1 MIFFPSLTERLDSR
15 SDSSI
20 QTYFCISNHFSMEQY
35 LFTAMFAVA
44 GMIGILSLILWLEK
58 MIRIIMANYFIAS
71 ILLAFNNFFDLIS
84 SQLLVGKIDRRVDG
98 LQHWIW
104 TLLLAGKPTL
114 LLTIYFV
121 LLIFL
126 MTKSRISF
134 WNIQSNALRVWLTIL
149 FLPCTVLSILLG
161 ISIAIFG
168 GQMVSLEW
176 LRILAYSVSNIPYAY
191 NIVLLTPVRIILPGI
206 ITILVAVL
214 VLRNSDQWSS
224 NDIVIELD
232 NK

>member
-1 MIFFPSLTERLDSR
+1 
-15 SDSSI
+15 
-20 QTYFCISNHFSMEQY
+20 MEQY

-84 SQLLVGKIDRRVDG
+84 SQLLVGKIERRVDW
-98 LQHWIW
+98 LQHRIW
-104 TLLLAGKPTL
+104 TLLLAWKPTV

-134 WNIQSNALRVWLTIL
+134 WDVKNNALKIWLTII
-149 FLPCTVLSILLG
+149 FLPCTVLSILLW
-161 ISIAIFG
+161 ISIAIFW
-168 GQMVSLEW
+168 GQMVSLDW
-176 LRILAYSVSNIPYAY
+176 LRMLAYNVSNIPYAY
-191 NIVLLTPVRIILPGI
+191 NLVLLTPVRIILPWI

-214 VLRNSDQWSS
+214 VLRKGPEWASS
-224 NDIVIELD
+224 DIVIELE

>member
-1 MIFFPSLTERLDSR
+1 
-15 SDSSI
+15 
-20 QTYFCISNHFSMEQY
+20 MEHY

-71 ILLAFNNFFDLIS
+71 ILLAFNNFFDLMS
-84 SQLLVGKIDRRVDG
+84 SQLLIWQAERRVDG
-98 LQHWIW
+98 LQNRLW

-126 MTKSRISF
+126 ITKSRISF
-134 WNIQSNALRVWLTIL
+134 WNVSSNAMRVWLTII
-149 FLPCTVLSILLG
+149 FLPCTILSILLW

-168 GQMVSLEW
+168 EQMVSLEW
-176 LRILAYSVSNIPYAY
+176 LRTLAYSVSNIPYAY
-191 NIVLLTPVRIILPGI
+191 NMILLTPVRIILPWI
-206 ITILVAVL
+206 ITVLVAVL
-214 VLRNSDQWSS
+214 ALRTDGNAVSS
-224 NDIVIELD
+224 DIVIELD
-232 NK
+232 DK

>member
-1 MIFFPSLTERLDSR
+1 
-15 SDSSI
+15 
-20 QTYFCISNHFSMEQY
+20 MEQY

-71 ILLAFNNFFDLIS
+71 IILAFNNFFDLIS
-84 SQLLVGKIDRRVDG
+84 SQLLVGKVERRVDG
-98 LQHWIW
+98 LQHRIG
-104 TLLLAGKPTL
+104 TLLLAGKPTV

-126 MTKSRISF
+126 LTKSRISF
-134 WNIQSNALRVWLTIL
+134 WNVQNNSLKIWLTIL

-161 ISIAIFG
+161 IAIAIFG
-168 GQMVSLEW
+168 WQMVSLEW
-176 LRILAYSVSNIPYAY
+176 LRMLAYNVSNIPYAY
-191 NIVLLTPVRIILPGI
+191 NMVLLTPVRIILPGI

-214 VLRNSDQWSS
+214 VLRNKNDADSD
-224 NDIVIELD
+224 DIVIELD
-232 NK
+232 SK

>member
-1 MIFFPSLTERLDSR
+1 
-15 SDSSI
+15 
-20 QTYFCISNHFSMEQY
+20 MEQY

-84 SQLLVGKIDRRVDG
+84 SQLLVGKIERRVDG

-134 WNIQSNALRVWLTIL
+134 GNVQSNALRVWLTIV

-161 ISIAIFG
+161 IAIAIFG

-176 LRILAYSVSNIPYAY
+176 LRMLAYNVSNIPYAY
-191 NIVLLTPVRIILPGI
+191 NMILLTPVRIILPGI

-214 VLRNSDQWSS
+214 VLRNTHEWSS

>member
-1 MIFFPSLTERLDSR
+1 
-15 SDSSI
+15 
-20 QTYFCISNHFSMEQY
+20 MEQY

-44 GMIGILSLILWLEK
+44 WMIGILSLILWLEK

-71 ILLAFNNFFDLIS
+71 IILAFNNFFDLLG
-84 SQLLVGKIDRRVDG
+84 SQLFVGKIDRRVDG
-98 LQHWIW
+98 LQNRIG

-134 WNIQSNALRVWLTIL
+134 WNVQSPALKIWLTIL

-161 ISIAIFG
+161 IAIAIFG
-168 GQMVSLEW
+168 GQMVSLEG
-176 LRILAYSVSNIPYAY
+176 LRTLAYNVSDIPYAY
-191 NIVLLTPVRIILPGI
+191 NMILLTPVWIILPGI

-214 VLRNSDQWSS
+214 FLRNKDESS
-224 NDIVIELD
+224 NNDIVIELD